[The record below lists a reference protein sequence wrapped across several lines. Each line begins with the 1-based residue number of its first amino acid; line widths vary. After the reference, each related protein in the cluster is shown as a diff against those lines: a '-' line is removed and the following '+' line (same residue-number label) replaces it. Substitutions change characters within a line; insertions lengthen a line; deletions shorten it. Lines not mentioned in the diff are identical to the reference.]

1 MRMARAPASPAGPR
15 VTRPP
20 TDIAPPQPGRLVC
33 SVPFRPAGLA
43 CREAV
48 AAAFASGALPVLPPI
63 PGCFQTMIPFAC
75 PVFHARGLRAAWSL
89 AAAALLA
96 ACGGGEPAAPDGGD
110 GVGTLRLSLTDA
122 PACGY
127 REVFVTVER
136 VRVHRSSSAE
146 PDDAGWREVVLP
158 APQRVDLLELTN
170 GTLLPLGQLE
180 LPAGAYTQMRL
191 VLSPNTAAAPLANA
205 VTPLGGTTVALTTP
219 SAARSGLKMNVSLQ
233 VPAGQV
239 ADVAIDFDACRSL
252 VRAGKSGKV
261 LLKPVLRVI
270 PIISPAGQR
279 VVGYVDPALATGTTT
294 VSVQSAGV
302 PVRATPPDPAGRFV
316 LYPVPPGRYDLVVT
330 APGRVNAV
338 MTDVPV
344 SEATTTLVGHVNLRL
359 DPPAVPLSH
368 EVSGTVTVRGA
379 TADTGGAVRA
389 LQTFTGG
396 PVVEVGH
403 AAADDLTGAYALTL
417 PAGAPVRAVYAA
429 GASGFGFTPD
439 AAAAGRYRLEAAA
452 PGYAAQGLDVELT
465 GDVTRNFGF
474 GP

>member
-1 MRMARAPASPAGPR
+1 MRTARAPASPAGPR

-20 TDIAPPQPGRLVC
+20 TDIAPPQPGRPVC

-48 AAAFASGALPVLPPI
+48 AAAFASGTPPALPPVPS
-63 PGCFQTMIPFAC
+63 CFQTMNPLAF
-75 PVFHARGLRAAWSL
+75 PVLHARRLRAAWSL
-89 AAAALLA
+89 AAVVLLA
-96 ACGGGEPAAPDGGD
+96 ACGGGEPASPDGG

-146 PDDAGWREVVLP
+146 PDEAGWREVVLP

-180 LPAGAYTQMRL
+180 LPAGTYTQMRL

-205 VTPLGGTTVALTTP
+205 VTPLGGATVALTTP

-252 VRAGKSGKV
+252 VRAGNSGRV

-270 PIISPAGQR
+270 PIVSPAGQR
-279 VVGYVDPALATGTTT
+279 VVGHVDAALATGATT
-294 VSVQSAGV
+294 VSLQSAGV
-302 PVRATPPDPAGRFV
+302 PVRATPPDATGRFV
-316 LYPVPPGRYDLVVT
+316 LYPVPPGRYDLVVS

-338 MTDVPV
+338 MTGVPV
-344 SEATTTLVGHVNLRL
+344 SEATTTLVGHINLRL
-359 DPPAVPLSH
+359 DPPAALMSH
-368 EVSGTVTVRGA
+368 EVSGTVTVRGS
-379 TADTGGAVRA
+379 TADTGGTVRA

-396 PVVEVGH
+396 PTVEVGH
-403 AAADDLTGAYALTL
+403 ATADDLTGAYALTL
-417 PAGAPVRAVYAA
+417 PSGAPVRAVYVA
-429 GASGFGFTPD
+429 GATSFGFTPD

-452 PGYAAQGLDVELT
+452 PGYAAQGLDVELS
-465 GDVTRNFGF
+465 GDVTWNFGF

>member
-1 MRMARAPASPAGPR
+1 MTTRWCVRSILFLLWRVRVAG
-15 VTRPP
+15 
-20 TDIAPPQPGRLVC
+20 
-33 SVPFRPAGLA
+33 
-43 CREAV
+43 
-48 AAAFASGALPVLPPI
+48 
-63 PGCFQTMIPFAC
+63 
-75 PVFHARGLRAAWSL
+75 SL
-89 AAAALLA
+89 AAAALLT
-96 ACGGGEPAAPDGGD
+96 ACGGGGVAGPAASGD
-110 GVGTLRLSLTDA
+110 ESGFGTLRLSLTDA

-146 PDDAGWREVVLP
+146 PDEAGWREVVLP

-180 LPAGAYTQMRL
+180 LPAGTYTQMRL

-205 VTPLGGTTVALTTP
+205 VTPLGGATVALTTP

-239 ADVAIDFDACRSL
+239 ADVAIDSDACRSL

-270 PIISPAGQR
+270 PIVSPAGQR
-279 VVGYVDPALATGTTT
+279 VVGHVDAALATGATT

-302 PVRATPPDPAGRFV
+302 PVRATPPDATGRFV
-316 LYPVPPGRYDLVVT
+316 LYPVPPGRYDLVVS

-338 MTDVPV
+338 MTGVPV
-344 SEATTTLVGHVNLRL
+344 SEATTTLVGHINLRL
-359 DPPAVPLSH
+359 DPPAALTSQ
-368 EVSGTVTVRGA
+368 EVSGTVTVRGS
-379 TADTGGAVRA
+379 TADTGGTVRA

-396 PVVEVGH
+396 PTVEVGH
-403 AAADDLTGAYALTL
+403 ATADDLTGAYALTL
-417 PAGAPVRAVYAA
+417 PAGAPVRAVYVA
-429 GASGFGFTPD
+429 GATSFGFTPD
-439 AAAAGRYRLEAAA
+439 DAAAGRYRLEAAA
-452 PGYAAQGLDVELT
+452 PGYAAQGLDVELS